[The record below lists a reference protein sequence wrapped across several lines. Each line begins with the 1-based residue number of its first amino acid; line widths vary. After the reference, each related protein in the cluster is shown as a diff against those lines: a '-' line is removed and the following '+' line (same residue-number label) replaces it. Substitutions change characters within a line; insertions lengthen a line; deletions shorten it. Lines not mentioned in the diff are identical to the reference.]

1 MNQRGFWSFRI
12 FYGWY
17 ILIAAFSVNFIG
29 HGMQHSFGVF
39 LKPLSENFGWSRS
52 LTSGAF
58 MVFMICRGIS
68 IFLMGHLS
76 ERYGPR
82 PIVVAGGLFIG
93 AGMLLGS
100 IMTDI
105 WEFYVFYG
113 VLVGIGM
120 GVVPVPLTTA
130 ISRWFTARRGLI
142 QGIFSSGA
150 GFANLILSPI
160 AGYLIHGF
168 GINRAFMVMGL
179 CALILITLSAM
190 VMRRDPDDFGLRPY
204 GAEVE
209 SDAGSHSPHG
219 AESTETTK
227 DWRTSQALRSGSFWV
242 LATVGFVYGIGLYM
256 MRTTIVAYAT
266 DGGIP
271 PTTATYLLSI
281 VGGSSAG
288 GMILMGLLTDRI
300 SSRTTLVLCLGIQG
314 LVFFAFAGVSSNLI
328 LLCVIAAVFGVSSV
342 GVLLQFVVITP
353 EIFGLKS
360 LGTILGLIMFI
371 HILGGAVG
379 SELGNLIYDFT
390 RYRSYSPAF
399 LLGGGFYMAVTAL
412 AFIKMP
418 HHRREP
424 GSSGH

>member
-1 MNQRGFWSFRI
+1 MNQSGFWSSRI

-29 HGMQHSFGVF
+29 HGMQHSFGIF
-39 LKPLSENFGWSRS
+39 LKPLSEDFGWSRS

-58 MVFMICRGIS
+58 MIFMICRGIS

-281 VGGSSAG
+281 IGGTSAV
-288 GMILMGLLTDRI
+288 GMILMGLLSDRI
-300 SSRTTLVLCLGIQG
+300 SARKTLVLCLGIQG
-314 LVFFAFAGVSSNLI
+314 LVFCAIAGVSSLI
-328 LLCVIAAVFGVSSV
+328 LFYPIAAVFGVSAV
-342 GVLLQFVVITP
+342 GVLLQLYVITP

-399 LLGGGFYMAVTAL
+399 LLTGGIYFAVTAL
-412 AFIKMP
+412 AFIKMTP
-418 HHRREP
+418 QWREP
-424 GSSGH
+424 GSNGH